1 MRARRLPLRRRHHRF
16 LPSITVTGT
25 ASRSKSFNSRE
36 LTPTR
41 GFSKSGLPVDQSG
54 DSE

>member
-1 MRARRLPLRRRHHRF
+1 

-25 ASRSKSFNSRE
+25 ASRSTSSNSRA
-36 LTPTR
+36 LTPTL